1 MLGKPVEFCDSATI
15 PIVGDFNYLHLNYDP
30 ETVFDVDKDV
40 DKGEYIWVL
49 TAWFD
54 QRRRLDSAFRLA
66 VVEEETPE
74 V

>member
-1 MLGKPVEFCDSATI
+1 MKLLDGTEVVGR

-30 ETVFDVDKDV
+30 ETVFDSDKDV

-54 QRRRLDSAFRLA
+54 QRKKLSSAFRIA
-66 VVEEETPE
+66 KVVAP
-74 V
+74 VA